1 MINYTL
7 SKERMKKF
15 YTTLAM
21 AAIAVLGASA
31 APVIY
36 GYQTWQY
43 GNDHSVTGPIKMDPS
58 TDPIGVTL
66 IADQTG
72 KGSCYCG
79 FYYNYKWYVQVTLPG
94 TQSTIESFSTLDMET
109 GERTPISLTSTKCID
124 LTYDYTTDKVYGIY
138 KGNGSLA
145 TLDIKTGAVK
155 VVGAFKDLLGNE
167 LSMIALACDL
177 QGQLYAVCT
186 DDNFYKI
193 SKTDGKATLVGALG
207 ANASYDQTMAFD
219 YSTGVLY
226 WYNNGRYGLYTIDTA
241 TGKAKGINNVYY
253 NGEYNSVNA
262 MMIPYINVAK
272 GAPDRV
278 TDRKAT
284 VSGASVKLTWALPV
298 KDAQGNALASLG
310 GIKVL
315 RDGTQV
321 ASLDATATEY
331 TDNNVADGG
340 HDYSLVPFN
349 AAGDGGVDTDPLH
362 VVVGAD
368 VPAAVASFNVTS
380 GDNKAVLTWTAPTKG
395 LNGGAFDPAELTGY
409 VIKRR
414 AYGSS
419 KQTEIKVSDSKQT
432 SYEDEPGYGRYIYS
446 IAAVNAKGEGAY
458 TEAPTVLVK
467 PADWIVMGQD
477 DAVAVVE
484 DGKTYKF
491 YDNGGEGYYT
501 NDANDLL
508 TIKPANPNSYIRVQ
522 FTDFEIDSFG
532 DYLIIYN
539 GLDEAAPKIG
549 EFNSEGGVPS
559 ALKDLEATND
569 SGALTF
575 RFTSDVMDRRIGWVA
590 TVTAVETK
598 ANDLAA
604 VSLKGEQ
611 YPIMNK
617 AVEYTVKVANK
628 GRNTASNYKV
638 QLRDGEGT
646 VLATADGTELARNA
660 SAEVKLQYTFAE
672 AKAVSVNAYVL
683 YDADEDV
690 SNNTTASLALTVV
703 PAGSQM
709 VSIAA
714 ESPEGVYVAPAT
726 FMANQSIFQSIY
738 YATDLGLNAGK
749 KITMISFPYNAVE
762 TGYSNV
768 PMRVWLVETDKA
780 NLEDGIVAV
789 GELTKVF
796 DGTVNVNEGD
806 EAMVFALQNEYEYNG
821 KNLVVM
827 VYKTGSGTNL
837 DGVSFRGTYGVTE
850 SPLNT
855 RFDNNDEVDDP
866 EYTLDPEKTDAVFGY
881 AATSIDPDLNVLFI
895 PGAGVND
902 IIADTDASISVVDGA
917 IVVSGNAGQSLSIYS
932 VDGKAVYTG
941 VSVADATVAV
951 APGVY
956 VVRAGTATAK
966 VIVK

>member
-1 MINYTL
+1 
-7 SKERMKKF
+7 MKKF
-15 YTTLAM
+15 YATLVM
-21 AAIAVLGASA
+21 ALAAVIGASA
-31 APVIY
+31 APIIY

-43 GNDHSVTGPIKMDPS
+43 RNDNSVTGPIKFDPA
-58 TDPIGVTL
+58 TDPIKVTL
-66 IADQTG
+66 IADQSRLG
-72 KGSCYCG
+72 LCYSG

-94 TQSTIESFSTLDMET
+94 TQSTIESFSTIDMET
-109 GERTPISLTSTKCID
+109 GERTPISFSSTKCID
-124 LTYDYTTDKVYGIY
+124 LTYDYSTDKVYGIY
-138 KGNGSLA
+138 KGNGALA
-145 TLDIKTGAVK
+145 TLDLKTGAVK
-155 VVGAFKDLLGNE
+155 SIGEFVDLAGNKF
-167 LSMIALACDL
+167 SMIAIACDL
-177 QGQLYAVCT
+177 EGQLYAVCT
-186 DDNFYKI
+186 NDKLYKVN
-193 SKTDGKATLVGALG
+193 KANGKVTLVGELG
-207 ANASYDQTMAFD
+207 VDAAYDQTMTFD

-226 WYNNGRYGLYTIDTA
+226 WYNNGRYALYTIDTK
-241 TGKAKGINNVYY
+241 TGKATGINNLYY
-253 NGEYNSVNA
+253 NEEYNSLGA
-262 MMIPYINVAK
+262 MVIPYINVAK

-284 VSGASVKLTWALPV
+284 VTGTSVKLTWALPV
-298 KDAQGNALASLG
+298 KDAQGNALASLSG
-310 GIKVL
+310 VKVL

-331 TDNNVADGG
+331 TDNNVAEGG
-340 HDYSLVPFN
+340 HDYQLVPFN

-362 VVVGAD
+362 IVVGAD
-368 VPAAVASFNVTS
+368 VPAAVASFSATS
-380 GDNKAVLTWTAPTKG
+380 GDNKAVLAWTAPTKG
-395 LNGGAFDPAELTGY
+395 LNGGAFDPASITGY

-414 AYGSS
+414 AYGTSA
-419 KQTEIKVSDSKQT
+419 QTEIKISDPKQT

-467 PADWIVMGQD
+467 PSDWIVMGQGES
-477 DAVAVVE
+477 VAVVE

-491 YDNGGEGYYT
+491 YDNGGEGNYT
-501 NDANDLL
+501 NDAKDLL

-522 FTDFEIDSFG
+522 FTEFEIDTFG
-532 DYLIIYN
+532 DVLSIYN

-549 EFNSEGGVPS
+549 DFNSEGGVPS
-559 ALKDLEATND
+559 ALKDLEASNA

-575 RFTSDVMDRRIGWVA
+575 LFTSDVMDRRLGWVA

-604 VSLKGEQ
+604 VSVKGEQ

-617 AVEYTVKVANK
+617 AAEYTVKVANK
-628 GRNTASNYKV
+628 GRNTASGYKV
-638 QLRDGEGT
+638 QLRDAEGT
-646 VLATADGTELARNA
+646 VLTSVDGSELARNA
-660 SAEVKLQYTFAE
+660 SADFKLKYTFAE
-672 AKAVSVNAYVL
+672 AKAVNISAYVL

-690 SNNTTASLALTVV
+690 SNNTTAALALTVV
-703 PAGSQM
+703 PEGSDM

-714 ESPEGVYVAPAT
+714 ESPEDVYVAPAT

-749 KITMISFPYNAVE
+749 KIAMIAFPYGTVE
-762 TGYSNV
+762 NSYSNV
-768 PMRVWLVETDKA
+768 PMRVWLGETEKA
-780 NLEDGIVAV
+780 NLEDGIVPV
-789 GELTKVF
+789 SELTKVF
-796 DGTVNVNEGD
+796 EGTVNVNEGD
-806 EAMVFALQNEYEYNG
+806 EAMVFALQNEYKYNG

-827 VYKTGSGTNL
+827 VYKTGNETNL

-855 RFDNNDEVDDP
+855 RFDNNDEIDDP

-881 AATSIDPDLNVLFI
+881 AATSIDPDLKVLFI

-902 IIADTDASISVVDGA
+902 ISVDGSATIKAADGA
-917 IVVSGNAGQSLSIYS
+917 IVVSGNAGQALAVYAA
-932 VDGKAVYTG
+932 DGKAVYVAAS
-941 VSVADATVAV
+941 VSDATVAV

-956 VVRAGTATAK
+956 IVRAGATTGK

>member
-1 MINYTL
+1 
-7 SKERMKKF
+7 MKKF
-15 YTTLAM
+15 YATLA
-21 AAIAVLGASA
+21 IALATVIGASA

-43 GNDHSVTGPIKMDPS
+43 GNDNSVTGPIKFDP
-58 TDPIGVTL
+58 TTNPIEVKL
-66 IADQTG
+66 IADQSRLG
-72 KGSCYCG
+72 MCYSG

-94 TQSTIESFSTLDMET
+94 TQSTIESFSTLDPAT
-109 GERTPISLTSTKCID
+109 GERTQISVGGTKCVD

-145 TLDIKTGAVK
+145 TLDINTGEVKT
-155 VVGAFKDLLGNE
+155 VGKFKNILGTE

-177 QGQLYAVCT
+177 DGQLYAVCT

-193 SKTDGKATLVGALG
+193 GKTDGKATLVGELG
-207 ANASYDQTMAFD
+207 VNAAYDQSMAFD

-226 WYNNGRYGLYTIDTA
+226 WYNNGKYALYTIDTK
-241 TGKAKGINNVYY
+241 TGKATGINNILY
-253 NGEYNSVNA
+253 NGEYDSLNTL
-262 MMIPYINVAK
+262 MIPYINVAK

-278 TDRKAT
+278 TDRQAT
-284 VSGASVKLTWALPV
+284 VSGTSVKLTWTLPV
-298 KDAQGNALASLG
+298 KDAQGNELSSLSG
-310 GIKVL
+310 VKVL
-315 RDGTQV
+315 RDGVQV
-321 ASLDATATEY
+321 ASLGATATEY
-331 TDNNVADGG
+331 TDNNVAEGA
-340 HDYSLVPFN
+340 HDYKLVPFN
-349 AAGDGGVDTDPLH
+349 AVGDGGVDTDALH

-368 VPAAVASFNVTS
+368 VPAAVASFAVTS
-380 GDNKAVLTWTAPTKG
+380 GDNKAVITWSAPTKG

-414 AYGSS
+414 AYGASA
-419 KQTEIKVSDSKQT
+419 QTEIKISDPKQT
-432 SYEDEPGYGRYIYS
+432 SCEDAPGYGRYVYS

-458 TEAPTVLVK
+458 TEAPAVLVK
-467 PADWIVMGQD
+467 PADWIVMGQG

-501 NDANDLL
+501 NDAKDLL

-522 FTDFEIDSFG
+522 FTEFEIDTFG
-532 DYLIIYN
+532 DVLTIYN

-549 EFNSEGGVPS
+549 DFNSEGGVPA
-559 ALKDLEATND
+559 ALKDLEASND

-575 RFTSDVMDRRIGWVA
+575 YFTSDIMDRRIGWVA

-604 VSLKGEQ
+604 VSIKGEQ
-611 YPIMNK
+611 YPIVNQ
-617 AVEYTVKVANK
+617 AAEYTVKVSNK

-660 SAEVKLQYTFAE
+660 SAEFKLQYTFAE
-672 AKAVSVNAYVL
+672 AKSCSVNAYVL

-690 SNNTTASLALTVV
+690 SNNTTATLALTVV

-714 ESPEGVYVAPAT
+714 ESPEDIYVAPAT
-726 FMANQSIFQSIY
+726 FMASQSIFQSIY

-768 PMRVWLVETDKA
+768 PMRVWLGETDKA

-796 DGTVNVNEGD
+796 DGTINVNEGD
-806 EAMVFALQNEYEYNG
+806 EAMVFALQNEYKYNG

-827 VYKTGSGTNL
+827 VYKSGSETNL
-837 DGVSFRGTYGVTE
+837 DGVSFRGTYGVTD

-855 RFDNNDEVDDP
+855 RFDNNDELTDP

-902 IIADTDASISVVDGA
+902 ISADGSATIKAVDGA
-917 IVVSGNAGQSLSIYS
+917 IVVSGNAGQALAVYAA
-932 VDGKAVYTG
+932 DGKAVYAAA
-941 VSVADATVAV
+941 SVTDATVAV
-951 APGVY
+951 VPGVY
-956 VVRAGTATAK
+956 VVRAGATTAK

>member
-1 MINYTL
+1 
-7 SKERMKKF
+7 MKKF
-15 YTTLAM
+15 YATFIMMVA
-21 AAIAVLGASA
+21 AAIAASA
-31 APVIY
+31 APIIY

-43 GNDHSVTGPIKMDPS
+43 GNNQSVTGPIKMDPA

-109 GERTPISLTSTKCID
+109 GERTPISLSSTKCID

-177 QGQLYAVCT
+177 NGQLYAVCT
-186 DDNFYKI
+186 DDKFYKI
-193 SKTDGKATLVGALG
+193 SKTDGKATLVGELG
-207 ANASYDQTMAFD
+207 ADAAYDQTMAFD

-226 WYNNGRYGLYTIDTA
+226 WYNNGRYGLYTIDPA

-278 TDRKAT
+278 TGREAT
-284 VSGASVKLTWALPV
+284 VSGTSVKLTWALPV

-331 TDNNVADGG
+331 TDNNVAEGG
-340 HDYSLVPFN
+340 HDYSIVPFN
-349 AAGDGGVDTDPLH
+349 AAGDGGVDTDPVH

-368 VPAAVASFNVTS
+368 VPAAVASFNVAS
-380 GDNKAVLTWTAPTKG
+380 GDNKAVLTWTVPTKG

-414 AYGSS
+414 TYGSS
-419 KQTEIKVSDSKQT
+419 KQTEIKVSDPKQT
-432 SYEDEPGYGRYIYS
+432 SYEDAPGYGRYIYS

-508 TIKPANPNSYIRVQ
+508 TIKPANPNSYVRVQ
-522 FTDFEIDSFG
+522 FTEFEIDSFG
-532 DYLIIYN
+532 DFLTIYN
-539 GLDEAAPKIG
+539 GLDEAATKIG

-590 TVTAVETK
+590 TVTTVETK

-604 VSLKGEQ
+604 VSIKGNQ
-611 YPIMNK
+611 YPAINV
-617 AVEYTVKVANK
+617 ATEYTVKVANK
-628 GRNTASNYKV
+628 GRNAAQGYKV
-638 QLRDGEGT
+638 QLRDAEGK
-646 VLATADGTELARNA
+646 VLATADGPELGRNA
-660 SAEVKLQYTFAE
+660 TAEVKLQYTFNE
-672 AKAVSVNAYVL
+672 SKDYSVNGYVS

-690 SNNTTASLALTVV
+690 SNNATAAFAQTVT
-703 PAGSQM
+703 PEGSEM
-709 VSIAA
+709 VVIAA
-714 ESPEGVYVAPAT
+714 AEPTEIFVAPVT
-726 FMANQSIFQSIY
+726 FMAKESIFESIY
-738 YATDLGLNAGK
+738 PASELGNNAGN
-749 KITMISFPYNAVE
+749 KISMIAFPYMNIE
-762 TGYSNV
+762 NGYSKV
-768 PMRVWLVETDKA
+768 PMRVWLGETDKTT
-780 NLEDGIVAV
+780 LEEYIPV

-796 DGTVNVNEGD
+796 DGTIDVNVGD
-806 EAMVFALQNEYEYNG
+806 EAMVFALQNEYKYNG

-827 VYKTGSGTNL
+827 VYKCGEQTNL
-837 DGVSFRGTYGVTE
+837 QGVSFKGTYGTSD

-855 RFDNNDEVDDP
+855 RFDNNDEINDP
-866 EYTLDPEKTDAVFGY
+866 EYILDPEKKDQSFGY
-881 AATSIDPDLNVLFI
+881 NATSIDPDLKVLFI
-895 PGAGVND
+895 PGTGVND
-902 IIADTDASISVVDGA
+902 ISVDADASISVVDGA
-917 IVVSGNAGQSLSIYS
+917 IVVSGNAGQSLAIYS
-932 VDGKAVYTG
+932 IDGKAVYTG
-941 VSVADATVAV
+941 ASVADATVAV

-956 VVRAGTATAK
+956 VVRAGAATAK